1 MKVVVITEDPC
12 QARSVLAANGVSGA
26 ASTLRRTF
34 RSPRSSDAHLIALME
49 VEQWHLG
56 RLKGD
61 SSHPMFCVFFLEA
74 WKPQVFDTG
83 FVGKNVIQ
91 SFFGWSFKW
100 VELESI
106 NHEDDP
112 DTKNGIFTYPHLE
125 SHLQHTVDAWD
136 IRLNH
141 HLGCIKKMGFQLPTS
156 TGFLPIFLQ
165 HSTHKVEPVN
175 PSKKGRD
182 QLGSRYIYIWVVPP
196 RHPKMIIFSR
206 KTHGC
211 WVPPFQET
219 PIYSMHIAAW
229 HLLQHAQVKL
239 RSIRFEEQHV
249 ALPGCR
255 KQSGIP
261 LQNSKWLN
269 VSNGQSQI
277 DLIWYSI
284 CNISLYISIIFIF
297 VFIYCLYICS
307 NMTDALCWWWMLVPA
322 NVNVNSS
329 MVGPGLHDA

>member
-1 MKVVVITEDPC
+1 
-12 QARSVLAANGVSGA
+12 
-26 ASTLRRTF
+26 
-34 RSPRSSDAHLIALME
+34 
-49 VEQWHLG
+49 
-56 RLKGD
+56 
-61 SSHPMFCVFFLEA
+61 
-74 WKPQVFDTG
+74 
-83 FVGKNVIQ
+83 
-91 SFFGWSFKW
+91 
-100 VELESI
+100 
-106 NHEDDP
+106 
-112 DTKNGIFTYPHLE
+112 
-125 SHLQHTVDAWD
+125 
-136 IRLNH
+136 
-141 HLGCIKKMGFQLPTS
+141 
-156 TGFLPIFLQ
+156 
-165 HSTHKVEPVN
+165 
-175 PSKKGRD
+175 
-182 QLGSRYIYIWVVPP
+182 
-196 RHPKMIIFSR
+196 
-206 KTHGC
+206 
-211 WVPPFQET
+211 
-219 PIYSMHIAAW
+219 MHIAAW

-329 MVGPGLHDA
+329 TVGPGLLDTTRRVFNKSNFGNPHGKHSMKLYETRHLTKLFLG

>member
-1 MKVVVITEDPC
+1 MSRIGIHQSWRWSWYQKWHIYISPSRIPSITYC
-12 QARSVLAANGVSGA
+12 WC
-26 ASTLRRTF
+26 LRY
-34 RSPRSSDAHLIALME
+34 PA
-49 VEQWHLG
+49 
-56 RLKGD
+56 
-61 SSHPMFCVFFLEA
+61 
-74 WKPQVFDTG
+74 KPPPGMYQ
-83 FVGKNVIQ
+83 
-91 SFFGWSFKW
+91 
-100 VELESI
+100 
-106 NHEDDP
+106 
-112 DTKNGIFTYPHLE
+112 KNGISTTNLNWFSPHI
-125 SHLQHTVDAWD
+125 SAT
-136 IRLNH
+136 
-141 HLGCIKKMGFQLPTS
+141 
-156 TGFLPIFLQ
+156 
-165 HSTHKVEPVN
+165 STHKIEPVN

-196 RHPKMIIFSR
+196 EHPKMIIFSR

-211 WVPPFQET
+211 WVPPFWET

-284 CNISLYISIIFIF
+284 CNISLYIFIISTF
-297 VFIYCLYICS
+297 VFISCLYIYIC
-307 NMTDALCWWWMLVPA
+307 V
-322 NVNVNSS
+322 
-329 MVGPGLHDA
+329 